1 MNNFR
6 LYALCLKSLNSKNGS
21 DVINSLSPSLLL
33 RHVECSGDQILLLPL
48 DLHHLSLN
56 GLLGDV
62 LVDED
67 IFGLTDSVHSVKAL
81 KHEKMK

>member
-33 RHVECSGDQILLLPL
+33 RHVECSVDQILLLPL